1 MFHRYL
7 IIVAFT
13 IAVITGAIL
22 LTFSI
27 STHAYPVS
35 RLVCLDNPQEVTAR
49 LIMKTIDNYNPH
61 LSEDQKKTICQT
73 IMSESN
79 ATNFDPFFIAGV
91 IAAESSFVPSAV
103 SPCSAQGLMQLTTA
117 VAGMMQIENPF
128 DIKENIYAG
137 TRYLQQLHGKFQNPD
152 LTLAAYNA
160 GPTRVA
166 RLGRIPRI
174 SETINYISKVQR
186 FYRTMQAR
194 FQTTMLSLTAYP
206 LCFQFESAPATR
218 NSLTSGSEERT
229 PTDNSMNSGPVIAF
243 FESKRY
249 LKYGKLENR
258 GCV

>member
-7 IIVAFT
+7 IITTFIIV
-13 IAVITGAIL
+13 VITGVIL
-22 LTFSI
+22 LTLSM

-35 RLVCLDNPQEVTAR
+35 RLVNLENPQEIAAR
-49 LIMKTIDNYNPH
+49 LIMKTIDYYNPC
-61 LSEDQKKTICQT
+61 LTEDQKKTICQT
-73 IMSESN
+73 IMNESN
-79 ATNFDPFFIAGV
+79 ATDFDPFFITGV
-91 IAAESSFVPSAV
+91 VAAESSFVPSAV
-103 SPCSAQGLMQLTTA
+103 SPCAAQGLMQLTA
-117 VAGMMQIENPF
+117 GVAGMMQIENPF

-137 TRYLQQLHGKFQNPD
+137 TRYLQQLRRTFQNPD

-174 SETINYISKVQR
+174 SETVNYINKVQR

-206 LCFQFESAPATR
+206 LCFQLKSTPVSQ
-218 NSLTSGSEERT
+218 SLMTSHRGERI
-229 PTDNSMNSGPVIAF
+229 PTGDSMNSGPVTAF
-243 FESKRY
+243 FDSKRY

-258 GCV
+258 G